1 MVKKKPRVGYKLDMT
16 PMVDVAFLLLIFFM
30 STTQFKAPETV
41 PINLPSSHSDVKLP
55 EADVLILSVSKDN
68 VVLWK
73 VGQQPEA
80 SIGIAELEKAIIDAR
95 IRNPKLRIA
104 IKADQLADFG
114 TVNDVMDILQRT
126 GNTRFNLVTMLE
138 EDKKGPAS
146 SDKKTSATPEPESLS
161 RR

>member
-1 MVKKKPRVGYKLDMT
+1 MVKKKPRVKINIDMT

-41 PINLPSSHSDVKLP
+41 PITLPSSHSNVKLP
-55 EADVLILSVSKDN
+55 ESDVLILSVSN
-68 VVLWK
+68 ENQILWK

-80 SIGIAELEKAIIDAR
+80 QIGLAELEKAIIDAR

-104 IKADQLADFG
+104 IKSDKGAEFG
-114 TVNDVMDILQRT
+114 TVNDIMDVLQRT

-138 EDKKGPAS
+138 EDKPG
-146 SDKKTSATPEPESLS
+146 KKPTTAAPTTESLA